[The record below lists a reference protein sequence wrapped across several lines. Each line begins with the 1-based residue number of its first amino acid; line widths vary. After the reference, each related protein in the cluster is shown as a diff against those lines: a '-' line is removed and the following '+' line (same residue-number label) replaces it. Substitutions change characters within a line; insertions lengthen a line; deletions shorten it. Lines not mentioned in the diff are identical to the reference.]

1 MPKGMPLGTK
11 VYHVDRYEAVKFR
24 QRLKEELLKTPTVGY
39 ITLFKRFLHQKWL
52 PEKTNGELLDEFS
65 FRNHLRLVKKDLNHN
80 FSGFFLS
87 FLHRAAIDS
96 YKYYHKQG
104 KAPSGYSGIR
114 EIVNATGLQET
125 NIRDILILN
134 GSIK

>member
-11 VYHVDRYEAVKFR
+11 VYHIERYEAVKFR
-24 QRLKEELLKTPTVGY
+24 QRLREELIKIPTVGY
-39 ITLFKRFLHQKWL
+39 ITLFKRFSLNNCL

-87 FLHRAAIDS
+87 FLHRAAIGS
-96 YKYYHKQG
+96 YKDYHRRG
-104 KAPSGYSGIR
+104 KAPNGYNGIR
-114 EIVNATGLQET
+114 ELVNATGLQET
-125 NIRDILILN
+125 TIKDMLILN